1 MLACSIRGFA
11 QSDLKATVG
20 VNVSGYSSGPEGS
33 QSSSRAGWQVGGT
46 VTFGG
51 NVYGE
56 FGALYVSRST
66 EFTSST
72 SAENLTASVTGVRIP
87 ASLGVRFAA
96 EPGNPISMHVFGGAA
111 AFIVTTVD
119 IKDLSK
125 DDLAASTYG
134 VFAGG
139 GLDFG
144 QFFADFSYEW
154 SLTDASSTAK
164 ADVGK
169 SRSLYLNVGY
179 RISL

>member
-1 MLACSIRGFA
+1 
-11 QSDLKATVG
+11 
-20 VNVSGYSSGPEGS
+20 
-33 QSSSRAGWQVGGT
+33 
-46 VTFGG
+46 
-51 NVYGE
+51 
-56 FGALYVSRST
+56 
-66 EFTSST
+66 
-72 SAENLTASVTGVRIP
+72 
-87 ASLGVRFAA
+87 
-96 EPGNPISMHVFGGAA
+96 MHVFGGAA